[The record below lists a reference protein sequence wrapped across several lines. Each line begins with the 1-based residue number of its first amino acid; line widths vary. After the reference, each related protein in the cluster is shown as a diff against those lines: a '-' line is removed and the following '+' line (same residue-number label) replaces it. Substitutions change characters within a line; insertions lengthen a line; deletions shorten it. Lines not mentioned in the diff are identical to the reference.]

1 MKKWLACLILLG
13 LAGNA
18 NATKLT
24 YTDIFSECT
33 EDMGYLECYSRFF
46 VPNLHLTA
54 AKVLVWDNALSIFN
68 VASEWFTLRY
78 WGDIARD
85 VIWEIVTIELS
96 LGWFFGLAGIIL
108 RPLWDLLNYLIGVI
122 SGIFIFILILAFEF
136 VKDYLLLST
145 MWVCTTRALGS
156 DSEFFSLNRAILIGA
171 LMVVGSIW
179 LLLADW
185 GNVITDV
192 IG

>member
-33 EDMGYLECYSRFF
+33 EDMSYLECYSRFF

-54 AKVLVWDNALSIFN
+54 AKVLLWDSITSIFDVGFEWLNN
-68 VASEWFTLRY
+68 VGSFITNPEVSFDWLFGLLTTLF
-78 WGDIARD
+78 
-85 VIWEIVTIELS
+85 
-96 LGWFFGLAGIIL
+96 LGWIVAVF
-108 RPLWDLLNYLIGVI
+108 NYLIGVI
-122 SGIFIFILILAFEF
+122 SGIFVFIIILGLEF
-136 VKDYLLLST
+136 VKNYLLLST
-145 MWVCTTRALGS
+145 MWICTTRALGN
-156 DSEFFSLNRAILIGA
+156 DAEFFSLNRAVFIGA
-171 LMVVGSIW
+171 LMIVGSIW

-185 GNVITDV
+185 GNVITEV